1 MIRRSACLTTKNLSE
16 TARGNAITPEW
27 RIARVGFGILLVLL
41 TLSPMKIA
49 LIAPPFI
56 AVPPRKYGGTE
67 LFIAELARGLKL
79 QGIDVTVYTNGEST
93 VDAPM
98 RWLYPKGEWPLRS
111 EVEGSLK
118 GLNHFAWA
126 LKEAAQEADLIHVNS
141 APGLS
146 FSRFIG
152 VPMVYTVHHAFDP
165 ALSEFY
171 ESYPEASYVTISD
184 FQREKLSMP
193 DMRTIHHG
201 INPSLYPVV
210 EKKQEYLSFLGRI
223 APPKGTHLAIEIAK
237 KSGIPLKI
245 AGEIQPINKNYWET
259 MVKPHVDG
267 KFIEYVGEVGMEDK
281 VEFLSNSR
289 AMLFPVQWD
298 EPFGLVMIE
307 AMACG
312 TPVLALP
319 GGSVAEVVKEGVSGN
334 VRGTAA
340 ELAECAR
347 TLDIPVPIVRG
358 YMEEFFSVE
367 RMTRDYINLYSEIL
381 RDGVAE
387 AEQIVA

>member
-1 MIRRSACLTTKNLSE
+1 VI
-16 TARGNAITPEW
+16 
-27 RIARVGFGILLVLL
+27 
-41 TLSPMKIA
+41 
-49 LIAPPFI
+49 
-56 AVPPRKYGGTE
+56 
-67 LFIAELARGLKL
+67 
-79 QGIDVTVYTNGEST
+79 VYTNGEST

-98 RWLYPKGEWPLRS
+98 RWIYPEGEWPLKQ
-111 EVEGSLK
+111 EVEASLK

-126 LKEAAQEADLIHVNS
+126 INEASKETDLIHVNS

-146 FSRFIG
+146 FSRFTD

-165 ALSEFY
+165 SLAEFY
-171 ESYPEASYVTISD
+171 RSYPDVSYVTISD
-184 FQREKLSMP
+184 CQREKLSMP

-201 INPSLYPVV
+201 IDPSLYSVPDG
-210 EKKQEYLSFLGRI
+210 KREYLSFLGRI

-245 AGEIQPINKNYWET
+245 AGEVQPINKNYWET

-267 KFIEYVGEVGMEDK
+267 KFIEYVGEVGMEEK
-281 VEFLSNSR
+281 VELLGKSR

-312 TPVLALP
+312 AAVLAMP
-319 GGSVAEVVKEGVSGN
+319 GGSVGEVIKEGVSGN
-334 VRGTAA
+334 IRKTVD

-347 TLDIPVPIVRG
+347 NLDIPAQIVRG
-358 YMEEFFSVE
+358 YVEETFSVE
-367 RMTRDYINLYSEIL
+367 RMTRDYINLYSQIL
-381 RDGVAE
+381 HYGVAE
-387 AEQIVA
+387 REQIVA

>member
-1 MIRRSACLTTKNLSE
+1 MHGSQRGPASITNLQPIQ
-16 TARGNAITPEW
+16 RGW
-27 RIARVGFGILLVLL
+27 RIARAGFGILLVLL

-56 AVPPRKYGGTE
+56 AVPPQKYGGTE
-67 LFIAELARGLKL
+67 LFIAELARGLQL

-93 VDAPM
+93 VDAPI

-111 EVEGSLK
+111 EVEASLR
-118 GLNHFAWA
+118 GLNHSAWA
-126 LKEAAQEADLIHVNS
+126 LKEAAQAADLIHVNS

-146 FSRFIG
+146 FSRFID
-152 VPMVYTVHHAFDP
+152 VPMVYTVHHAFEP

-171 ESYPEASYVTISD
+171 QAYPNASYVTISD

-201 INPSLYPVV
+201 INPALYPVV

-237 KSGIPLKI
+237 KSDIPLKI
-245 AGEIQPINKNYWET
+245 AGEIQPVYKSYWET
-259 MVKPHVDG
+259 MIKPHVDG
-267 KFIEYVGEVGMEDK
+267 KFIEYVGEVGMKDK
-281 VEFLSNSR
+281 AELLGNSK

-334 VRGTAA
+334 VRAAAA

-347 TLDIPVPIVRG
+347 NLDIPAPAIRG
-358 YMEEFFSVE
+358 YVEEYFSVE
-367 RMTRDYINLYSEIL
+367 RMARDYISLYSEIL

-387 AEQIVA
+387 TEQIVA